1 MKVTDQIR
9 WVAMRV
15 AMSALLV
22 AMPAAQA
29 STPGAKPV
37 TVTVSNFVR
46 AESDLYFGRYVKRG
60 AFGKFFHE
68 RSMTPIDKQEIV
80 RMNRDTLYSFAIFD
94 LDASPVTITL
104 PDPGKRFMSMQVI
117 SEDHYTIDV
126 VYAPGR
132 HTYTKDSVG
141 SRYVFLGVR
150 TLANPEDP
158 GDLKAAHA
166 LQDAITVAQARAG
179 SFEVP
184 AWDTVSQNKVR
195 AALETLNSLGSPG
208 PKFGKK
214 SEVDP
219 VGYLT
224 GAAAGWG
231 GNPEYAAIYK
241 GVFPKANDGKTVR
254 RLTVKDVPVDGF
266 WSISVYNA
274 KGFFEKNALGAYSL
288 NNLTAKSNSDG
299 SYSVQFGGCQNAA
312 VNCLPIP
319 PAWNYTVRLYRARQ
333 PLLDGTWQ
341 FPEAQPVK

>member
-1 MKVTDQIR
+1 MMSRLKLSVVVLLSVVTCQQ
-9 WVAMRV
+9 
-15 AMSALLV
+15 AL
-22 AMPAAQA
+22 AQSPSSNA
-29 STPGAKPV
+29 VPV
-37 TVTVSNFVR
+37 TVENFVR

-150 TLANPEDP
+150 TLANPKDP
-158 GDLKAAHA
+158 DDLAAAHA
-166 LQDAITVAQARAG
+166 LQNAITVAQARTG

-241 GVFPKANDGKTVR
+241 GVFPKANDGTTVH

-288 NNLTAKSNSDG
+288 NNLTRSPIVMAPIACSAEAARTPLSIASRSRPRGTTRCACIARASRCLMALG
-299 SYSVQFGGCQNAA
+299 SFLRRS
-312 VNCLPIP
+312 
-319 PAWNYTVRLYRARQ
+319 R
-333 PLLDGTWQ
+333 
-341 FPEAQPVK
+341 

>member
-1 MKVTDQIR
+1 MKVTDQTR

-60 AFGKFFHE
+60 AFGKFLHE

-166 LQDAITVAQARAG
+166 LQDAITVTQARAG

-184 AWDTVSQNKVR
+184 AWDTVSQNR
-195 AALETLNSLGSPG
+195 CARHS
-208 PKFGKK
+208 
-214 SEVDP
+214 
-219 VGYLT
+219 
-224 GAAAGWG
+224 
-231 GNPEYAAIYK
+231 
-241 GVFPKANDGKTVR
+241 R
-254 RLTVKDVPVDGF
+254 R
-266 WSISVYNA
+266 
-274 KGFFEKNALGAYSL
+274 
-288 NNLTAKSNSDG
+288 
-299 SYSVQFGGCQNAA
+299 
-312 VNCLPIP
+312 
-319 PAWNYTVRLYRARQ
+319 
-333 PLLDGTWQ
+333 
-341 FPEAQPVK
+341 